1 MLGKSTDV
9 NKVFDLTNDKD
20 VYAFTKDCLI
30 GVKNID
36 DEHEGLFRLI
46 NQVLKADKNESGIVE
61 QLIASLKDY
70 AKTHF
75 QHEEAYMQQI
85 NDPELPRQKR
95 EHEAF
100 VQKLSEL
107 DNLDFADI
115 ELGAEKNLVLLEDIM
130 QYLTRWL
137 YHHILGSDILIGKMG
152 SLPENAGKRLICE
165 FTDEYKTG
173 IELVDS
179 EHKRLFEIIQQTD
192 DIIHNDFL
200 ADKYDSIVN
209 VLYELKD
216 YTKKHF
222 ADEEEYMESI
232 GYEGLW
238 AQRIAHEAF
247 VDRLAEINLDEV
259 DDNQNEYLD
268 ELILF
273 LLNWLKNHIL
283 MSDKLIPAKAE
294 E

>member
-1 MLGKSTDV
+1 MSEKGTNANEIFDV
-9 NKVFDLTNDKD
+9 TKD
-20 VYAFTKDCLI
+20 TYTFTRDCLI

-46 NQVLKADKNESGIVE
+46 NAVLKADKNEGGLVE
-61 QLIASLKDY
+61 QLIESLKDY

-75 QHEEAYMQQI
+75 QHEEAYMQEI

-100 VQKLSEL
+100 VQKLNEL
-107 DNLDFADI
+107 DNLKLADLDAGD
-115 ELGAEKNLVLLEDIM
+115 EENCKVLDDIM

-137 YHHILGSDILIGKMG
+137 YHHILGSDILIGKMTPL
-152 SLPENAGKRLICE
+152 SENSGKRVICE

-173 IELVDS
+173 IELVDD
-179 EHKRLFEIIQQTD
+179 EHRRLFEIIQQTD

-222 ADEEEYMESI
+222 ADEEAYMESI

-238 AQRIAHEAF
+238 AQRLAHEAF

-283 MSDKLIPAKAE
+283 MSDKLIPANVE